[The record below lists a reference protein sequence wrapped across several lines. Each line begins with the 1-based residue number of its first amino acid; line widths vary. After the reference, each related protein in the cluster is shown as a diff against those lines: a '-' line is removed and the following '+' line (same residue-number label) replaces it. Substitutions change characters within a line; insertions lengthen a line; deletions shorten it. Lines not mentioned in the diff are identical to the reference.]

1 MSELSARSA
10 LVTGGGS
17 GIGACIAL
25 ALAGAGAKVTIV
37 GRTQSS
43 LESVASQRAGIDW
56 SLCDVVDP
64 AALANLMDRSGSFDI
79 VVANAGN
86 AVSKPFAAMDASD
99 LQSMLDTNLLGV
111 FNTWKAALAGMKNN
125 GWGRL
130 LAIASTAGLKG
141 YPYVSA
147 YCAAKHAVVGLVRS
161 LALELAKTDITVN
174 AICPG
179 YVDTPMLDRSLE
191 NIARQTG
198 RSRRAA
204 ETLVKANNPQNRF
217 IQPGEVAQTVIW
229 LCGAQSGSI
238 NGQAISISGGEI

>member
-1 MSELSARSA
+1 VSELNARSA

-25 ALAGAGAKVTIV
+25 ALAGAGAKVTII
-37 GRTQSS
+37 GRTQSP
-43 LESVASQRAGIDW
+43 LESVASQHAGIDW

-64 AALANLMDRSGSFDI
+64 VALANLLDRRGSFDI
-79 VVANAGN
+79 VVANAGY
-86 AVSKPFAAMDASD
+86 AVSKPFAAMETSD
-99 LQSMLDTNLLGV
+99 MQSMLDTNLLGV
-111 FNTWKAALAGMKNN
+111 FNTWKATLAGMQDK

-130 LAIASTAGLKG
+130 LTIASTAGLKG

-147 YCAAKHAVVGLVRS
+147 YCAAKHAVVGMVRS
-161 LALELAKTDITVN
+161 LALELATTNITVN

-179 YVDTPMLDRSLE
+179 FVDTPMLDRSLE
-191 NIARQTG
+191 NISRQTG
-198 RSRRAA
+198 RSREAVA
-204 ETLVKANNPQNRF
+204 TLVKANNPQNRF

-229 LCGAQSGSI
+229 LCGAKSASI